1 MEDIEVLL
9 ERAEA
14 VCGDEVTR
22 QSVETLRRKHLSTIM
37 SDISHYCL
45 NADSGHNVSLRPWNI
60 RRKLNRREYSSKNDH
75 HCQILD

>member
-1 MEDIEVLL
+1 MLL

-22 QSVETLRRKHLSTIM
+22 QSVETLRRTHLSTIM

-45 NADSGHNVSLRPWNI
+45 NADPGHNVSLRPWNI
-60 RRKLNRREYSSKNDH
+60 RRKLNRPEYSSKNEEK
-75 HCQILD
+75 CSF